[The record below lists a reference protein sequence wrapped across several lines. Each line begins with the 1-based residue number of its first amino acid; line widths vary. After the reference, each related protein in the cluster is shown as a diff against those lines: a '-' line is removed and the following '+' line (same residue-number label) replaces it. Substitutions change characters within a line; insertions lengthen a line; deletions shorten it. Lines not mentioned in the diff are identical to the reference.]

1 MRILVL
7 PAYLLV
13 ACSLLTAQSPQ
24 QPSNS
29 ASTVPPDSIT
39 GVSAPALLTF
49 DLGFKYSLPSDWEV
63 VDTKPMLPVVRQ
75 QLDKDATKEGEKKG
89 IACVEA
95 PLKATHGDLGS
106 TIVLITLS
114 YDCYGQKFVDSDLP
128 SFAGGVAGGLKKSW
142 NIIDPAYG
150 AYTLGSHSVWIE
162 RASGNPIAHP
172 ETKRLLEVACTL
184 LKNGAVCWMA
194 FAANEAD
201 LATFEHSLVT
211 LGDEA
216 PKALVPPATFVKK
229 SD

>member
-7 PAYLLV
+7 PAYILV
-13 ACSLLTAQSPQ
+13 ACSLLLAQSPQ
-24 QPSNS
+24 PPSNS
-29 ASTVPPDSIT
+29 ASTVPSGSAT
-39 GVSAPALLTF
+39 AVSEPVVFTVA
-49 DLGFKYSLPSDWEV
+49 LGFKYSLPSDWEV

-75 QLDKDATKEGEKKG
+75 QLDKDATNVGEKKG
-89 IACVEA
+89 IACFEA

-106 TIVLITLS
+106 AIVVITLS

-128 SFAGGVAGGLKKSW
+128 SFAGGVAGGLKKNW

-162 RASGNPIAHP
+162 RASGNPMAHP
-172 ETKRLLEVACTL
+172 EAKRLLEVACTL

-194 FAANEAD
+194 FAVNEAD

-216 PKALVPPATFVKK
+216 PRALVPPATFVKK
-229 SD
+229 SN